1 MHKGDLESGMLK
13 RRPTIHITLSN
24 WYQIRAQVLKVKSHF
39 IQTARDSIAVKHDF
53 NQFESNTECLV
64 FIDSLLADN
73 EYLFP
78 VEEHVESAVHGPKR
92 KQRMSKAANEW
103 PTSGLL
109 PGGIYH
115 TVYVH
120 LILSSGE

>member
-1 MHKGDLESGMLK
+1 MHKGDLERGMLK
-13 RRPTIHITLSN
+13 RQPTMHIARSN
-24 WYQIRAQVLKVKSHF
+24 WYKVRAQVLKVKSHF
-39 IQTARDSIAVKHDF
+39 IQSARDSIAEKHDF
-53 NQFESNTECLV
+53 NQFESNIECLV

-78 VEEHVESAVHGPKR
+78 LEEHVESAVRGPKP
-92 KQRMSKAANEW
+92 KQRVSKAANEW
-103 PTSGLL
+103 PTSTLL

-120 LILSSGE
+120 LILSSGD